1 MAMPRLSHICIFLL
15 IMFVVPLQSAA
26 DPPEKKHQNGNSFLL
41 NTISKFALIDYSKG
55 LLRNVDRLNE
65 ESKDELI
72 SKSANGTVAILL
84 YEFAT
89 GLGPSTRFFV
99 DDQPFTREFKK
110 GPAMRWTFYTYF
122 ENGCTDMLNLRYQ
135 FSPKYKPFKPSL
147 WPFNITQHYRTL
159 SEHNLSQFVL
169 GSFNADI
176 KNIDDKIYVHVWNV
190 TSRKSLFWGLGKRV
204 QRPAPLGNIE
214 QHIFLEFTVSDAR
227 GLARSYKK

>member
-1 MAMPRLSHICIFLL
+1 MLL
-15 IMFVVPLQSAA
+15 VAPLLTTA
-26 DPPEKKHQNGNSFLL
+26 DPPEKKHQHGNSFLL

-72 SKSANGTVAILL
+72 SQSANGTVAILL

-89 GLGPSTRFFV
+89 GLGPSTRYFV
-99 DDQPFTREFKK
+99 DDQPFTKEFKK

-122 ENGCTDMLNLRYQ
+122 ENGSQDMFNLRYQ
-135 FSPKYKPFKPSL
+135 FSPKYKPFRLSI
-147 WPFNITQHYRTL
+147 WRFGITQNYRTL

-176 KNIDDKIYVHVWNV
+176 KNIDDKIYVHIWNV
-190 TSRKSLFWGLGKRV
+190 TSRRSLLLGIGKRV

-214 QHIFLEFTVSDAR
+214 QHIFLEFTNAEAMV
-227 GLARSYKK
+227 LARSYKK